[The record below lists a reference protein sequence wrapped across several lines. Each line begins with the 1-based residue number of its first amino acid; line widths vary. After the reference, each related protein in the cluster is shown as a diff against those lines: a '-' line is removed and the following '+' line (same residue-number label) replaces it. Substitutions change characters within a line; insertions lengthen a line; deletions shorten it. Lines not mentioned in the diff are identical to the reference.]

1 MPAEGADPGFDKRR
15 ARAAHHPFHPHADE
29 VRSCR
34 ERRAAHPG
42 AASAPVHHG
51 PGEARR
57 QPQRTVLARPGKGT
71 RGTRDTWV
79 TAVGVDRRKDSPVHS
94 REASVVHVVEVAH
107 VDSLFTP
114 TEPELR
120 QYWATSH

>member
-1 MPAEGADPGFDKRR
+1 MRR

-29 VRSCR
+29 VRSR
-34 ERRAAHPG
+34 GERRTARPG
-42 AASAPVHHG
+42 GASAPVHRG
-51 PGEARR
+51 PGEARH
-57 QPQRTVLARPGKGT
+57 QPEHTVLARPGQGA

-79 TAVGVDRRKDSPVHS
+79 TAVGVDRRKDSPVHA
-94 REASVVHVVEVAH
+94 REASVVHVVKVAH

-114 TEPELR
+114 TKPELR